1 MQKNLEWFF
10 IPGPKCN
17 CLLKLGFLLDAGKC
31 GIVSAVAEGKMASV
45 SFGYI
50 SDACGLATG
59 KLFEGLLE

>member
-1 MQKNLEWFF
+1 MQKDLEWFF

-17 CLLKLGFLLDAGKC
+17 CLMKPGFLLDAGKR
-31 GIVSAVAEGKMASV
+31 GIASAVAEGKMASV